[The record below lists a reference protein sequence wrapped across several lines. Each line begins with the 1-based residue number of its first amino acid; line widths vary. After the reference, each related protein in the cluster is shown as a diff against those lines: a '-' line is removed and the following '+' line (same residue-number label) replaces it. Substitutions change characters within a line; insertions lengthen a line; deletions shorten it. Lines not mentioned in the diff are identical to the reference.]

1 MRVVATRIDWDGTMQ
16 RRVVDAAH
24 CSDGPRWEELARRA
38 IAAPPPYR
46 PVPGAVIY
54 QVSLDGDREVLVA
67 EHDLDGPLLDLV
79 TAVMA
84 MGEEISGHSDG
95 PRFRLSSRGT
105 FPGERRRSLRA
116 ATDSPV
122 RL

>member
-16 RRVVDAAH
+16 RRVVDIAH
-24 CSDGPRWEELARRA
+24 CSDGPRWEELACRA
-38 IAAPPPYR
+38 MAAPPPYR

-54 QVSLDGDREVLVA
+54 QVRLDADREVLVA

-84 MGEEISGHSDG
+84 MGEDVYGG
-95 PRFRLSSRGT
+95 PGTPRFRLSSRRA
-105 FPGERRRSLRA
+105 FPGERRRSPRA
-116 ATDSPV
+116 DADPLVS
-122 RL
+122 L